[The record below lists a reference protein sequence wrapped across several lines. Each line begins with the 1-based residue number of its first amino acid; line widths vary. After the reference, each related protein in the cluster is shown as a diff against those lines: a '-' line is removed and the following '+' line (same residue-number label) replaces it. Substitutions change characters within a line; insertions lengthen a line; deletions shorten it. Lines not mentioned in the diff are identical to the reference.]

1 MAVAL
6 PNLPVERVRRRERAV
21 GSDAPDDRP
30 LVIVE
35 RQGAAL
41 RIVALDAAAEAAG
54 ARPGLPL
61 TEARA
66 IRPDLRVVSADAAA
80 DRALLTAVADWCDR
94 YTPLVAL
101 DPPHGLLLDV
111 AGCAHFFGGEA
122 AMAQDVTEALA
133 RQGLTARV
141 TVAGG
146 AGVARALAWFTAGGV
161 PTPEEERARLA
172 ALPVAAL
179 GPAEAVRTG
188 LARAGLTTLGQLAA
202 RGRGELVARFGSG
215 LVAALDQAL
224 GRVDPPISPRRPAP
238 VRMIERRFPE
248 PVLTQ
253 DAVVAACRALAG
265 ALAGRLE
272 AAGEGVTRVEA
283 AFFRADGKVSR
294 ISVATGRP
302 TRNPE
307 MLLRLLRERLDALA
321 DPIDPGFGFDLVRLS
336 ALAVEPLAPEAVSL
350 DPGAAEEGAVAEL
363 VDRLAAR
370 HGRRRVLRFLA
381 GDVHRPE
388 GEARARPAQAM
399 SAGGGRSAA
408 RAASWPAPSLAEPPR
423 RPLRL
428 FADPEPIEVLAE
440 VPDGPPIRFLWRRVA
455 HAVARAEGPERI
467 ALEWW
472 RRDPGALTRDYFRVE
487 DAEGARFWLYRDGLY
502 VREAEHPRWFLHGLF
517 G

>member
-1 MAVAL
+1 M
-6 PNLPVERVRRRERAV
+6 RRRERAQ

-30 LVIVE
+30 LVVVE

-41 RIVALDAAAEAAG
+41 RIVAADAAAEAAG
-54 ARPGLPL
+54 ARLGLPL

-66 IRPDLRVVSADAAA
+66 IRPDLRAVPADAGA
-80 DRALLTAVADWCDR
+80 DHALLTAIADWCDR

-111 AGCAHFFGGEA
+111 SGCAHFFGGEP
-122 AMAQDVTEALA
+122 AMAEEVGRALA

-141 TVAGG
+141 AVAGA
-146 AGVARALAWFTAGGV
+146 AGVARALARFTAGGV
-161 PTPEEERARLA
+161 SAPGEERARLA
-172 ALPVAAL
+172 AVPVAAL
-179 GPAEAVRTG
+179 DPAEAVRTG

-202 RGRGELVARFGSG
+202 RGRGELAARFGAG
-215 LVAALDQAL
+215 LVTALDRAL
-224 GRVDPPISPRRPAP
+224 GHVDPPISPRRPAP
-238 VRMIERRFPE
+238 ARMIERRFPE

-272 AAGEGVTRVEA
+272 VTGEGVTRVEA

-302 TRNPE
+302 TRDPE

-363 VDRLAAR
+363 VDRLVAR
-370 HGRRRVLRFLA
+370 HGRRRVLRFTTR
-381 GDVHRPE
+381 DVHRPE
-388 GEARARPAQAM
+388 AEARARPAQAA
-399 SAGGGRSAA
+399 AGGGRSAA
-408 RAASWPAPSLAEPPR
+408 LAANWPAPSVAEPPR

-428 FADPEPIEVLAE
+428 FAEPEPIDVLAE

-455 HAVARAEGPERI
+455 HTVARAEGPERI

-472 RRDPGALTRDYFRVE
+472 RRDPRALTRDYFRVE
-487 DAEGARFWLYRDGLY
+487 DADGTRFWLYRDGLY